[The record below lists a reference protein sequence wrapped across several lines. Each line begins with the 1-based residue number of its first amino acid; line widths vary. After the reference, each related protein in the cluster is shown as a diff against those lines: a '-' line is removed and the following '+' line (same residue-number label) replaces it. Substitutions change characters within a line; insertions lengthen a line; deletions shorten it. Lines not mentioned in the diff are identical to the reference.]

1 VSDSGELREGL
12 AVLSSLIV
20 GDQTLPETLR
30 QVADIAVRA
39 VYGTDGAGVAW
50 VVERRPST
58 LTATADFVHLID
70 EAQYRLN
77 EGPCLEA
84 CDRQRVVVVDSLTDD
99 RRWPRFT
106 PVAVRRGVCGVLSV
120 PLTVRGAGVGAIN
133 LYSRSSGAFDANS
146 AATAVLLAKQAAVA
160 LTSAHAFASAQATV
174 DQLRQALISRAVID
188 QALGILM
195 ARERCSAD
203 RAFSM
208 LREMSQHRN
217 VRLRLIAQEVV
228 DSITAE
234 PDPDTSP
241 DRD

>member
-1 VSDSGELREGL
+1 
-12 AVLSSLIV
+12 
-20 GDQTLPETLR
+20 
-30 QVADIAVRA
+30 
-39 VYGTDGAGVAW
+39 
-50 VVERRPST
+50 
-58 LTATADFVHLID
+58 
-70 EAQYRLN
+70 
-77 EGPCLEA
+77 
-84 CDRQRVVVVDSLTDD
+84 
-99 RRWPRFT
+99 
-106 PVAVRRGVCGVLSV
+106 VLSV